1 MSKVNN
7 KSERLEGYLGQFS
20 VQAQKIKKNNKK
32 KTTLKKFNTYFFL
45 KKNSYILGNGTF

>member
-20 VQAQKIKKNNKK
+20 VQAQKIKKII
-32 KTTLKKFNTYFFL
+32 
-45 KKNSYILGNGTF
+45 KKNNSKKI